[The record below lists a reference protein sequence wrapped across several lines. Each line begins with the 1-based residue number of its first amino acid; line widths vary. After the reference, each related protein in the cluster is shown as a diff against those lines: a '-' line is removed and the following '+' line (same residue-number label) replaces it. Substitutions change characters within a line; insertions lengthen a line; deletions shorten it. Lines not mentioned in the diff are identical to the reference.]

1 MAKKKLILIGGPMGV
16 GKTTLG
22 KYLVDH
28 RLNQAVLLD
37 GDWCWYMHPWIF
49 NDENKKMV
57 MRNSQFLLNSFI
69 ANSTIETIV
78 FVWVMHQQAIIDDLL
93 SGLEGDFTTDSF
105 SLVANE
111 AELTKRFSQDIAS
124 GKRKPADL
132 PAAIQRL
139 SLYESVDSTKIDV
152 TGRDYPEV
160 AQLILDQVAGTRE

>member
-1 MAKKKLILIGGPMGV
+1 MAKKNLILIGGSMGV

-22 KYLVDH
+22 KYLVDY

-69 ANSTIETIV
+69 ANSTLKNIV

-93 SGLEGDFTTDSF
+93 SGLEGDFTTYSF
-105 SLVANE
+105 SLVASE
-111 AELTKRFSQDIAS
+111 VELTKRFSQDIAA
-124 GKRKPADL
+124 GKRKPVDCQPL
-132 PAAIQRL
+132 F
-139 SLYESVDSTKIDV
+139 SVCLFTS
-152 TGRDYPEV
+152 
-160 AQLILDQVAGTRE
+160 QLTQQKLM

>member
-1 MAKKKLILIGGPMGV
+1 MGV

-49 NDENKKMV
+49 NDENKRMV
-57 MRNSQFLLNSFI
+57 MRNSQFLLNSFM
-69 ANSTIETIV
+69 ANSTIENIV

-105 SLVANE
+105 SLVASE

-124 GKRKPADL
+124 AKRKPSDL

-139 SLYESVDSTKIDV
+139 SFYESVDSTKIDV

-160 AQLILDQVAGTRE
+160 AQLILDQIAGTPE

>member
-1 MAKKKLILIGGPMGV
+1 MVIGV
-16 GKTTLG
+16 GICIPGFLMTKT
-22 KYLVDH
+22 
-28 RLNQAVLLD
+28 
-37 GDWCWYMHPWIF
+37 
-49 NDENKKMV
+49 KKMV

-69 ANSTIETIV
+69 ANSTLENIV

-105 SLVANE
+105 SLVASE

-124 GKRKPADL
+124 AKRKPSDL

-139 SLYESVDSTKIDV
+139 SFYESVDATKIDV

-160 AQLILDQVAGTRE
+160 AQLILDQIAGTPE